1 MLVVSRGIVEASRK
15 GEEFGVE
22 RVKQS
27 YQRVNA
33 GNPRELSA
41 GILSSVEQFMGA
53 PPMNTMPARLEAAD
67 GGPVATP
74 ENLQFV
80 QTPFLVE
87 AVREAIPHLRE
98 DAAAVAQSWLD
109 RQGGS
114 NV

>member
-1 MLVVSRGIVEASRK
+1 MIDESRLLCAI
-15 GEEFGVE
+15 
-22 RVKQS
+22 
-27 YQRVNA
+27 YNA
-33 GNPRELSA
+33 
-41 GILSSVEQFMGA
+41 
-53 PPMNTMPARLEAAD
+53 TAD